1 MMQRFFVVVL
11 LFMTDVVGAQR
22 LSTVPDLSALT
33 RRGSSAVSLDPKTG
47 FVYANFTGDRAMGVG
62 SSGLA
67 RVSPTG
73 VIDAYWQ
80 PTGMSFPEQHVVA
93 ASGDVYVVS
102 RGGSNGSEVLRYSG
116 ARSGE
121 PLSRYPPANSAP
133 SSLALA
139 TGGDPWVY
147 VTTSELSTETTR
159 TKRLQ
164 VNRIDTR
171 TGTLD
176 SQWAYDEAYSAYSS
190 VATGS
195 DGSVFLIGQNAVA
208 RLSTSRGASLLWQ
221 QRFTDSVYASTPD
234 LRAGLFV
241 RACKAFSGCT
251 SGGVVSRFTADG
263 VLDASWDGAAVNR
276 AMAQSYLNRAM
287 LVLGDSLFV
296 DATIDRTPN
305 AINRANNP
313 FTASVA
319 RFDLSGKERARWVS
333 VSGTDLVKQIMGG
346 FGGKLLVEV
355 NGEYG
360 SPREARVLDV
370 VSLVEERPIAFAFGQ
385 QANVSEA
392 YNFRDFGSL
401 FIGKFDVWYGGQR
414 YQNAL
419 RLRADG
425 LPDTGWM
432 AKYPADGV
440 FSPELTD
447 GGLASPATA
456 TLPTGETR
464 TVLRV
469 ISLVTGDVTDWPV
482 PEEFYMFATGVA
494 YSQGVAGG
502 AHYYAVDPRPT
513 PAVIR
518 RVSASTGVLDAAW
531 SIALPAHAQEYPA
544 AVRTDLAGGLW
555 LYWKRTGLGDT
566 TYVTTIERFDLI
578 RQRLTQ
584 SIATQPSQTAGVIF
598 QSTATHVYIGT
609 RRYDL
614 TKLGA
619 LDPSWD
625 LARSVAPAELVAPI
639 VTGRYLYYDTPRGL
653 RRAALGGD
661 GSADSSWIVAKPANA
676 SAFVIKGSDKTND
689 EVDYVL
695 TVAGPNFE
703 TSSSVATTRNALA
716 SNKVVV
722 EYFNRDAKRY
732 FMTGRASEQATLD
745 ALPASFQRTGMS
757 FSAKSSEYRD
767 VPEQP
772 ICRFYAAPES
782 GGSNT
787 HFYGSGDD
795 CAALNTVSQLRFEGF
810 DFAAIKPTNATCPA
824 AAPNAVHRLF
834 NNQSA
839 TNQGNH
845 RYVVSTATKSRMIAQ
860 GWIDEG
866 VVFCST
872 SVTDATP

>member
-1 MMQRFFVVVL
+1 MAE
-11 LFMTDVVGAQR
+11 VVGAQR
-22 LSTVPDLSALT
+22 LLTVPDFSTLT
-33 RRGSSAVSLDPKTG
+33 RRGSSVVSLDPKTG
-47 FVYANFTGDRAMGVG
+47 FIYANFYGDRAMGVA

-67 RVSPTG
+67 RVSPSG

-80 PTGMSFPEQHVVA
+80 PTGMSYPEKHVVA

-102 RGGSNGSEVLRYSG
+102 RGGTTGSEVLRYSG
-116 ARSGE
+116 TRSGG
-121 PLSRYPPANSAP
+121 PLNRYPPAHSAP

-147 VTTSELSTETTR
+147 VTTSELDTETTR
-159 TKRLQ
+159 PKRLQ

-171 TGTLD
+171 TGALD
-176 SQWAYDEAYSAYSS
+176 AQWAYDEAYSAYSS

-195 DGSVFLIGQNAVA
+195 DGSVFLIGVNAVA
-208 RLSTSRGASLLWQ
+208 RLSTSGRASLLWQ
-221 QRFTDSVYASTPD
+221 QRFADRVYASTPD
-234 LRAGLFV
+234 TRAGLFV
-241 RACKAFSGCT
+241 RVCREYSDCT
-251 SGGVVSRFTADG
+251 SGGVISRFTANG
-263 VLDASWDGAAVNR
+263 VLDASWDGAAANR

-313 FTASVA
+313 FTASIA
-319 RFDLSGKERARWVS
+319 RFDLSGKERARWVAA
-333 VSGTDLVKQIMGG
+333 SGTDLVKQIMGG

-355 NGEYG
+355 NSEYG

-370 VSLVEERPIAFAFGQ
+370 ASLVEERPVAFAFGQ
-385 QANVSEA
+385 QGNVSEA
-392 YNFRDFGSL
+392 YNFGSFGSL
-401 FIGKFDVWYGGQR
+401 FLGKFDVWYGGQR

-425 LPDTGWM
+425 LPDSAWM
-432 AKYPADGV
+432 AKYPVEDY
-440 FSPELTD
+440 FSPKLTQFS
-447 GGLASPATA
+447 LAAPAIT
-456 TLPTGETR
+456 TLPSGENR
-464 TVLRV
+464 TVLRL
-469 ISLVTGDVTDWPV
+469 IALGTGDVTDLPV
-482 PEEFYMFATGVA
+482 SDNFYMFATGVA
-494 YSQGVAGG
+494 YSYSDGFGDGRAY
-502 AHYYAVDPRPT
+502 YYAVDPRST

-531 SIALPAHAQEYPA
+531 SIALPAHDREYPA
-544 AVRTDLAGGLW
+544 GVKTDGADGLW

-566 TYVTTIERFDLI
+566 TYITTIERFDLT

-598 QSTATHVYIGT
+598 DATSTHVYIGT

-619 LDPSWD
+619 LDPFWD
-625 LARSVAPAELVAPI
+625 LARSVAPAELVAPV
-639 VTGRYLYYDTPRGL
+639 VTGRYLYYDTPQGL

-661 GSADSSWIVAKPANA
+661 GGTQVDWVVTKPANA
-676 SAFVIKGSDKTND
+676 SAFVIKGSDKAND

-695 TVAGPNFE
+695 TLTGANFA
-703 TSSSVATTRNALA
+703 TSSSIATTGNTPS
-716 SNKVVV
+716 SNKTVI
-722 EYFNRDAKRY
+722 EYFNRDVGRY

-745 ALPASFQRTGMS
+745 ALPASFQRTGMR

-767 VPEQP
+767 VAEQP
-772 ICRFYAAPES
+772 VCRFYAVPES

-795 CAALNTVSQLRFEGF
+795 CSALNTVRQVRFEGF
-810 DFAAIKPTNATCPA
+810 DFATIKPTNAACPA
-824 AAPNAVHRLF
+824 TAPNPVYRLF
-834 NNQSA
+834 NNKSA
-839 TNQGNH
+839 TNEGNH
-845 RYVVSTATKSRMIAQ
+845 RYVVSAATKSRMIAQ
-860 GWIDEG
+860 GWVDEG
-866 VVFCST
+866 VVFCSA
-872 SVTDATP
+872 SVADAAN